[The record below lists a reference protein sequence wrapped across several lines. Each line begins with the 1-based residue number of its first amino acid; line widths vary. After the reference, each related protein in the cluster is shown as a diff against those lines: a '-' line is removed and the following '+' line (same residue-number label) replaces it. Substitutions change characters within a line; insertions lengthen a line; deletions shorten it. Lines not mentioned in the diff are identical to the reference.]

1 MRRSGQKASLVG
13 WLALLLF
20 TTVCA
25 GPSAAQNFLEDRDY
39 WYKPAVFPGRS
50 DLSKH
55 PYGAH
60 KAKGLVI
67 WNHGYSP
74 DKLAPEKVPPV
85 MQYFAEAG
93 WDSYH
98 LQRHPIIGATRSR
111 SMTGAAAPNDLSTPL
126 ILQVLEKPEVRAYSR
141 IILMGQSRGAFA
153 TIHVG
158 SLKPK
163 IHGILPLS
171 PAGFG
176 DAGKSQEWRQN
187 DTYIREFWEKYRHS
201 GILVA
206 AGFFSG
212 DDWFETQQPN
222 VRGPYAEKRLTELG
236 VANFI
241 INQPD
246 YHDMQG
252 HGGGQS
258 WEFARRFGPCL
269 QHFFETVQ
277 KPSCGETDRKT
288 AATFRIKL
296 PKLPKHDG
304 YSGLWLGTWT
314 NGRLAAAVIE
324 PGENGAYKGTYRTGL
339 GVNGDRPEDNSWF
352 LVREGDGLV
361 RTRTHENNAGI
372 RLSLLDAER
381 LQVDWTSHKGD
392 RSMTSIFNRAR

>member
-1 MRRSGQKASLVG
+1 MTTVKSRPAWAGCLA
-13 WLALLLF
+13 LALLL
-20 TTVCA
+20 TMCTSPVL
-25 GPSAAQNFLEDRDY
+25 AQNFVADRDY
-39 WYKPAVFPGRS
+39 WFNPAVFPGRT

-55 PYGAH
+55 PYGPA

-98 LQRHPIIGATRSR
+98 LQRHPIIGVGKGKAVAGATH
-111 SMTGAAAPNDLSTPL
+111 DLTTPL
-126 ILQVLEKPEVRAYSR
+126 ILHMLEQPAVRAYSR
-141 IILMGQSRGAFA
+141 ILLMGQSRGAFA
-153 TIHVG
+153 TIQTG

-176 DAGKSQEWRQN
+176 DAGKSAEWRQN
-187 DTYIREFWEKYRHS
+187 DTYIRELWEGYKNS

-241 INQPD
+241 INQPA

-269 QHFFETVQ
+269 QQFFETGQ
-277 KPSCGETDRKT
+277 KPSCGEADRNT
-288 AATFRIKL
+288 ATTFRIRL
-296 PKLPKHDG
+296 PKLPAQDG
-304 YSGLWLGTWT
+304 YSGLWQGTWT
-314 NGRLAAAVIE
+314 NGRFAAAVIE
-324 PGENGAYKGTYRTGL
+324 PAENGSFKGVYRTGL
-339 GVNGDRPEDNSWF
+339 GVNGDRPDDNNWI
-352 LVREGDGLV
+352 LLRDGDRLV
-361 RTRTHENNAGI
+361 RTRTSENNAGI
-372 RLSLLDAER
+372 RLSLLDSER

-392 RSMTSIFNRAR
+392 RAMTSIFSRAR